1 MDVDER
7 INLVKAKHVCFSCLK
22 RAGRDRRQ
30 ANCKRRRQCTK
41 TEKGVQCTYYYH
53 PLLHKSNAV
62 NIYIGVAS
70 LYENEEAMLPVT
82 ATDIFGSNN
91 LCKRRNVLFDSSA
104 QVSII
109 R

>member
-7 INLVKAKHVCFSCLK
+7 INLVKAQHMCFSCLK
-22 RAGRDRRQ
+22 RADRE
-30 ANCKRRRQCTK
+30 RRRQCTK
-41 TEKGVQCTYYYH
+41 TEKGVQCTYYHH

-62 NIYIGVAS
+62 NIYIYIYIGVAS
-70 LYENEEAMLPVT
+70 LYENEEAMFPVT

-109 R
+109 RQ